1 MALRFEN
8 QIADD
13 LSDDVGRCLQTLH
26 AYPTWTAAKVS
37 AFKDLEE
44 LTAREGYLRFTG
56 DFRSY
61 HLERKG
67 ESCLYD
73 IPMTQRGAL
82 QPFRGQRVRLICAG
96 GMGSLRRSLL
106 SCEGCRPALEPNRST
121 LSPTNPKPCIPIR
134 TNRCTTLPVHTAT
147 RHSRSTNPDMPTSLA
162 KFAIGI
168 SRVTP
173 SSRPMIIASGQ

>member
-8 QIADD
+8 QITDD

-26 AYPTWTAAKVS
+26 AHPTWTAAKVA

-44 LTAREGYLRFTG
+44 LTARKGYLRFTG

-96 GMGSLRRSLL
+96 GWDPYAGRYFLVKAVDPRLIRSDRR
-106 SCEGCRPALEPNRST
+106 
-121 LSPTNPKPCIPIR
+121 
-134 TNRCTTLPVHTAT
+134 PVQTAQ
-147 RHSRSTNPDMPTSLA
+147 SLA
-162 KFAIGI
+162 N
-168 SRVTP
+168 R
-173 SSRPMIIASGQ
+173 